1 MRRLVWSKT
10 FLRAYT
16 TAIRRHPQLKPDIE
30 AVLRLLIEDPF
41 EPRLRA
47 HKLKGQL
54 EGTWACS
61 IGYDMRLIFEFVKGA
76 GKEDEILL
84 IEIGT
89 HDEVY

>member
-10 FLRAYT
+10 FLRAYK
-16 TAIRRHPQLKPDIE
+16 TATRRHPHLKQDIE
-30 AVLRLLIEDPF
+30 AVLRLLVDDPF
-41 EPRLRA
+41 EPRLRT

-54 EGTWACS
+54 EGTWGCS
-61 IGYDMRLIFEFVKGA
+61 IGYDRRLIFEFVKGV

>member
-1 MRRLVWSKT
+1 MRRLVWSNT

-16 TAIRRHPQLKPDIE
+16 TAIRRHPHLKPDIE
-30 AVLRLLIEDPF
+30 AVLRLLVGDPF
-41 EPRLRA
+41 EPRLRS

-61 IGYDMRLIFEFVKGA
+61 IGYDMRLIFEFVIGA
-76 GKEDEILL
+76 SKEDDNLL
-84 IEIGT
+84 IEMGT

>member
-1 MRRLVWSKT
+1 MRRLIWSKT

-16 TAIRRHPQLKPDIE
+16 TATRRYPHLKPDIE
-30 AVLRLLIEDPF
+30 AVLRILVDDPF
-41 EPRLRA
+41 EPRLRT

-61 IGYDMRLIFEFVKGA
+61 IDYDMRLIFEFVKGA
-76 GKEDEILL
+76 GMEDEILL
-84 IEIGT
+84 IELGT

>member
-10 FLRAYT
+10 LLRAYT
-16 TAIRRHPQLKPDIE
+16 TAIRRHPHLRPDIE
-30 AVLRLLIEDPF
+30 AVLRLLVDDPF
-41 EPRLRA
+41 EPRLRS

-54 EGTWACS
+54 AGTWACS

-76 GKEDEILL
+76 SKEDEILL

>member
-16 TAIRRHPQLKPDIE
+16 TTIPRQPDLKPDIE
-30 AVLRLLIEDPF
+30 AVLRLLVDDPF
-41 EPRLRA
+41 EPRLRT

-61 IGYDMRLIFEFVKGA
+61 IGYDMRLIFEFVNGA

>member
-1 MRRLVWSKT
+1 MRQLVWSKI
-10 FLRAYT
+10 FLRAYK
-16 TAIRRHPQLKPDIE
+16 TATWRHPHLKQDIE
-30 AVLRLLIEDPF
+30 AVLRLLVDDPF
-41 EPRLRA
+41 EPRLRT

-61 IGYDMRLIFEFVKGA
+61 IGYDIRLIFEFVKGV

-84 IEIGT
+84 IEIGA

>member
-1 MRRLVWSKT
+1 MLV
-10 FLRAYT
+10 A
-16 TAIRRHPQLKPDIE
+16 
-30 AVLRLLIEDPF
+30 DPV
-41 EPRLRA
+41 EPRLRT